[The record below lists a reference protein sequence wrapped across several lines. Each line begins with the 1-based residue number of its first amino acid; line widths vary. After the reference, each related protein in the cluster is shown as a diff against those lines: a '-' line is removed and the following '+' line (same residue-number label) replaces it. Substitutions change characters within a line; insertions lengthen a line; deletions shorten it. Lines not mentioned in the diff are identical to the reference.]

1 VRVAGSTEPSAVASV
16 KQVGTSCTSPLSIT
30 RRLDREVPRRYDPV
44 ERSESVEAPLV
55 FVGDKL
61 PSRGAFD
68 VLPLVE
74 DLA

>member
-1 VRVAGSTEPSAVASV
+1 MTGHEWLAVDEQPLGVVHVTRAISSTS
-16 KQVGTSCTSPLSIT
+16 GMRHCY
-30 RRLDREVPRRYDPV
+30 YDPV